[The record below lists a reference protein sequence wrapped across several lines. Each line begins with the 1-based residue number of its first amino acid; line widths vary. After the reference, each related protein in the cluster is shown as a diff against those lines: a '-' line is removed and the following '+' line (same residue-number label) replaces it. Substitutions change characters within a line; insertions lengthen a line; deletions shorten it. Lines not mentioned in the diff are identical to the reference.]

1 MKTEWDYKISD
12 DRALTVY
19 NEIVKGSEPELRF
32 YIMVAVST
40 AIASFGL
47 IQNSSAVVIGAMLVA
62 PLMTPIFG
70 IALSLIRGDTKLFG
84 KAVKAESI
92 GIVVAVFF
100 ALFLCF
106 LLPGIEVTD
115 EMLSRTR
122 PNLIDLLVA
131 VFAGFAGAYALIDE
145 KISPALPGVAVA
157 TAIVPPLANVGLC
170 ISMGAYQGALG
181 SFLLFFANFLSILL
195 ISSALFLYA
204 GMSRDFPTISTK
216 TYLRRFGLA
225 CLGFL
230 VITAFLSRA
239 LYEIVVDRRITN
251 DIKTVLVDELANLPA
266 TNIRQVLHHTENGK
280 IYVMTHLYSPSD
292 IMPARVRRIQNS
304 LQSKLNNPVELFI
317 RSTLSKDVSA
327 EGLFNFVKM
336 ESLDGFYLSRKNNQR
351 VVTLRL
357 AEQIIRE
364 YLQATVGLYL
374 EEMNLVNLSGKSYLL
389 ATVFGARQLTGSE
402 IRSLEQKIREK
413 SDDGSI
419 HLVLRHVKV
428 DLYDKSGLGYL
439 ELADLEGIDETH
451 DAKQYEIEKEIEIIF
466 SSSDHLLQNVITRF
480 RQGSYLILVE
490 LVVRQDFT
498 EAEYARLHESISS
511 SSEAPIELYVRL
523 IKDVVIAEQG
533 PMSFNT
539 FRQKLQPYVDEQL
552 EKQMENI
559 VQESL

>member
-32 YIMVAVST
+32 YILVAVST

-100 ALFLCF
+100 AFFLCF

-225 CLGFL
+225 CLSFL

-266 TNIRQVLHHTENGK
+266 TDIRQVLHHTENGK

-374 EEMNLVNLSGKSYLL
+374 EEMNLVDLSGKSYLL

-439 ELADLEGIDETH
+439 ELADLEGIEETH
-451 DAKQYEIEKEIEIIF
+451 DAKQYEIEKEIENIF

-480 RQGSYLILVE
+480 RQGSYLVLVE

-498 EAEYARLHESISS
+498 EVEFARLRESISS